1 MAQVTMKEMLDAG
14 VHFGHQTERWN
25 PRMKNFVFGA
35 RQGIHIIDLQKSVVQ
50 AKKAADFVKTI
61 AAAGGKMIFVGT
73 KKQAVE
79 PILEAAKRSG
89 QYYMVKRWLGGSL
102 TNFQTIKNSIDRLK
116 KIELM
121 KEKGQ
126 YEMLTKKERAKID
139 KEAQRLLDY
148 LEGIREMKEPPQV
161 MFVVDIVKEHIA
173 VAEAR
178 RLRIPVVAIVD
189 TNADP
194 GQVEYPIPGNDDAI
208 RSIKLFSALM
218 ADAFLEGAKEWE
230 HRLRTESDKK
240 VDLADQKEAAPEK
253 GQSRRE
259 QKSEGG
265 AGGPAIVRA
274 AKTRRLVAAGL
285 AEDTEIAEEIE
296 RGETLVAEALGAV
309 EGEEGSADK
318 SPKKP
323 APKKKK

>member
-50 AKKAADFVKTI
+50 AKKAADFVKSI
-61 AAAGGKMIFVGT
+61 AADGGKMIFVGT

-148 LEGIREMKEPPQV
+148 LEGIREMKEPPQI

-194 GQVEYPIPGNDDAI
+194 GQVDYPIPGNDDAI
-208 RSIKLFSALM
+208 RSIKLFSGLM

-230 HRLRTESDKK
+230 HKLRSESDKK
-240 VDLADQKEAAPEK
+240 VDLSDQKEAAPEK
-253 GQSRRE
+253 GRRE
-259 QKSEGG
+259 AKPETGG

-274 AKTRRLVAAGL
+274 TKTRRLVAAGM

-296 RGETLVAEALGAV
+296 RGETLVAEAISGQETEAG
-309 EGEEGSADK
+309 GEKAS
-318 SPKKP
+318 KKP
-323 APKKKK
+323 SKPKKK

>member
-50 AKKAADFVKTI
+50 AKKAAEFVQSV
-61 AAAGGKMIFVGT
+61 AANGGKMIFVGT

-79 PILEAAKRSG
+79 PILDAAKKCG

-208 RSIKLFSALM
+208 RSIKLFSGLM

-253 GQSRRE
+253 GSRR
-259 QKSEGG
+259 SEKAEP
-265 AGGPAIVRA
+265 AGSGPAIVRA
-274 AKTRRLVAAGL
+274 AKTRRLVAAGM

-296 RGETLVAEALGAV
+296 RGETLVKEALG
-309 EGEEGSADK
+309 GNEETTDETEAKK
-318 SPKKP
+318 STK
-323 APKKKK
+323 PKKK

>member
-50 AKKAADFVKTI
+50 AKKAADFVQSV
-61 AAAGGKMIFVGT
+61 AANGGKMIFVGT

-79 PILEAAKRSG
+79 PILDAAKKCG

-126 YEMLTKKERAKID
+126 YDMLTKKERAKID

-148 LEGIREMKEPPQV
+148 LEGIREMKEPPQI

-208 RSIKLFSALM
+208 RSIKLFSGLM

-253 GQSRRE
+253 GSRR
-259 QKSEGG
+259 SEKVESTGS
-265 AGGPAIVRA
+265 GPAIVRA
-274 AKTRRLVAAGL
+274 TKTRRLVAAGL

-296 RGETLVAEALGAV
+296 RGETLVVEALG
-309 EGEEGSADK
+309 GNEETTEETTTTKK
-318 SPKKP
+318 SSK
-323 APKKKK
+323 PKKK